1 MSSTDLPGGGT
12 TRSLRTAHWYSDE
25 TFELAWP
32 AEWSVSVLWPSTPAP
47 LSAEQIAEALRNP
60 VALEPLVALCRG
72 KQKPLI
78 IIDDL
83 SRPTPAANILD
94 PLLHEL
100 TAADIAPE
108 QVTILVATGTHP
120 PPSDESVARK
130 IGPIAARACRIVV
143 HRDSAN
149 CVRIGTTRFGTPI
162 IVDREVVEADWV
174 VGIGGVYPNNTA
186 GFGGGSK
193 LALGI
198 LARESITHLHEK
210 HHPAGWGR
218 DNGSH
223 SFRRDLDEIAAAI
236 KLTAL
241 VTVHVDEEVR
251 PVRVVF
257 GDHRAYYADE
267 VRWAAETYR
276 VAPPGDADVVVSNAY
291 PNDGTLVSTRHK
303 GYAPMRAA
311 RPDAS
316 RVVLAS
322 CHLGPGGHGLFPL
335 VDRRSLFQRMR
346 RKASVMSPAQF
357 AAAVAGGV
365 RQRLAKK
372 GPRFVW
378 PVLLYRPGSGPTPD
392 LPRVEGME
400 VTPSWESVIETI
412 RAQHPGVRGLRVLV
426 YPCAPL
432 QVLDSS
438 ASRAFV
444 SSAPAAPAAKESQR

>member
-1 MSSTDLPGGGT
+1 MH
-12 TRSLRTAHWYSDE
+12 SLRTAHWYSDE

-32 AEWSVSVLWPSTPAP
+32 AEWSVSVLWPSTPTP
-47 LSAEQIAEALRNP
+47 LSAEQIADALRSP
-60 VALEPLVALCRG
+60 VALEPLVDLCRG
-72 KQKPLI
+72 KRKPLI

-83 SRPTPAANILD
+83 SRPTPAASILD
-94 PLLHEL
+94 PLLDEL
-100 TAADIAPE
+100 TAAGIAPE

-120 PPSDESVARK
+120 PPSDESIARK
-130 IGPIAARACRIVV
+130 IGPAAARACRVVV
-143 HRDSAN
+143 HRDSAD
-149 CVRIGTTRFGTPI
+149 CVRIGVTRFGTPI
-162 IVDREVVEADWV
+162 VVDREVVEADWV

-210 HHPAGWGR
+210 HRPAGWGHE
-218 DNGSH
+218 NGSH

-236 KLTAL
+236 QMIAL

-257 GDHRAYYADE
+257 GDHRTYYADE

-276 VAPPGDADVVVSNAY
+276 VATPGDADVVVSNAY
-291 PNDGTLVSTRHK
+291 PNDGTLVSTLHK

-311 RPDAS
+311 RPGAS
-316 RVVLAS
+316 RVVVSS

-335 VDRRSLFQRMR
+335 VDRRTLLERMR
-346 RKASVMSPAQF
+346 RKASVMSLAQF
-357 AAAVAGGV
+357 AAVIAGGV
-365 RQRLAKK
+365 RQRLARK
-372 GPRFVW
+372 GPRFAW
-378 PVLLYRPGSGPTPD
+378 PVLLYRPGSGPRPD
-392 LPRVEGME
+392 LPRVEGVE
-400 VTPSWESVIETI
+400 VAPSWQSVIGTI
-412 RAQHPGVRGLRVLV
+412 RAQHQGGQGLRVVV

-438 ASRAFV
+438 PSPAFV
-444 SSAPAAPAAKESQR
+444 STAQAAPAAKESQP